1 MKNFIKISIL
11 LFVIFIS
18 KCQFA
23 QYGTRQDSLSIAEQL
38 YSSFNKNYVVTEL
51 VNVDSAE
58 IIGGK
63 FSKITDPYN
72 TLEGYV
78 IFIAE
83 REGETFNDSGV
94 VGLYKNNILI
104 WKSNIIEPFS
114 ASHGSILACFDVNN
128 DGKVEIMT
136 TWLTGDSWND
146 PLDLWIFSW
155 DGTSVN
161 IINKFNEYG
170 SGIESITGMGYD
182 FADYKGDGIWEIIGY
197 ETLDS
202 GANDSNDNSIIYSWD
217 GTIYDFS
224 DNLNGFPLDRF
235 FPRNRFT
242 AKVISLVSK
251 KRQNIYNYYY
261 SVKNEIASSQ
271 AINEFDV
278 YGNSDSI
285 LNITNPPKWEVNKLS
300 TEISWNEQVKPPYEN
315 FSFKYKIKPG
325 TKMEFSY
332 NAEGLPYISDAYL
345 RAFNFIGYQ
354 GDESYSIVDDYLNN
368 SVIASVIAVT
378 LPPNPFIP
386 LSFLDTLLNFNS
398 RSYNLGWVKDSL
410 TANKYNSLF
419 STAKTQ
425 LQQNNITGVK
435 STLNK
440 VLHDVDIDSTSN
452 LTSEAYALIKYNTE
466 YLLDHLPGSNAPALA
481 VNLENSS
488 NSLLIGGNLQYYDGG
503 WKDAVNNGDGTFGIN
518 TDKTNLSLRMNYAYG
533 SQTVSNVPAQNSTYT
548 FHTTNVSVQLK
559 DSQGNLIDQGTVKY
573 YAGGWRDFGT
583 TTNGVAAK
591 ELLPNNY
598 SFRMTY
604 ANGSN
609 DKQQNIGDNPT
620 VVFQTVSAN
629 VQLKNSLGNP
639 IDQGTVQYYA
649 GSWRDFGTTTNGVA
663 AKELLPNN
671 YSFRM
676 AYAYGSNDKQQNIG
690 GNPTVVFQTVNANV
704 QLKNSQGNLI
714 DQGAVKYYAGGW
726 RDFGTTSNGVAAKE
740 LLPNNYSFR
749 MTYAY
754 GSNDKQQNVGDNST
768 VVFQTV
774 NTNVQLKNSL
784 GNLIPAPLGDQ
795 GSVQYYA
802 GGWRDFGTT
811 TNGTAAKELL
821 TNNYSFRMT
830 YEFVSNDKQQNIG
843 TNGTVTFSTVLCT
856 IVVKNSQNQ
865 PVDGADI
872 KYYSGGWREI
882 GQTVNG
888 QITKELLPKTLTF
901 RMSHNSVQQD
911 KSQDISANSKVE
923 FNTGE

>member
-11 LFVIFIS
+11 LFVIFIT

-38 YSSFNKNYVVTEL
+38 YSSFNKNYVVTEI

-58 IIGGK
+58 IIRGK

-72 TLEGYV
+72 TLEGYI

-94 VGLYKNNILI
+94 VGLYKNNIII
-104 WKSNIIEPFS
+104 WKSNIIEPYS

-128 DGKVEIMT
+128 DGKVDIMT
-136 TWLTGDSWND
+136 TWLNGDSWND

-170 SGIESITGMGYD
+170 SGIESTTGMGYD
-182 FADYKGDGIWEIIGY
+182 FADYQGDGIWEIIGY
-197 ETLDS
+197 ETVDS
-202 GANDSNDNSIIYSWD
+202 SANDSINNSLIYSWN

-251 KRQNIYNYYY
+251 KSQNIFNYYY
-261 SVKNEIASSQ
+261 SVKNEIESPQ

-278 YGNSDSI
+278 YGNSDSF
-285 LNITNPPKWEVNKLS
+285 LNITNPPKWEGYKLS

-354 GDESYSIVDDYLNN
+354 GDESYSTVDDYLNN
-368 SVIASVIAVT
+368 SVVVSVIAVNK
-378 LPPNPFIP
+378 PPIPFIP
-386 LSFLDTLLNFNS
+386 LSFLDTLIVYCSKSYELNWIKNS
-398 RSYNLGWVKDSL
+398 ETDNKYDSL
-410 TANKYNSLF
+410 FIS
-419 STAKTQ
+419 AKTH
-425 LQQNNITGVK
+425 LLQNNITGAK
-435 STLNK
+435 NTLNQ
-440 VLHDVDIDSTSN
+440 VSQDVDIDSTSN

-466 YLLDHLPGSNAPALA
+466 YLLDHLPNTNTASLA

-488 NSLLIGGNLQYYDGG
+488 NCLLTGGSLQYYDGG
-503 WKDAVNNGDGTFGIN
+503 WKNAVNNGDGTFGIN
-518 TDKTNLSLRMNYAYG
+518 TDKTTLSLRMNYEYG
-533 SQTVSNVPAQNSTYT
+533 SQTVSNVPAQNNTYT

-559 DSQGNLIDQGTVKY
+559 DSQGNQIDEGTVKY

-604 ANGSN
+604 AYGSN
-609 DKQQNIGDNPT
+609 DKQQNIGDNST
-620 VVFQTVSAN
+620 VVFQTVNVN
-629 VQLKNSLGNP
+629 VQLKNSLGNL
-639 IDQGTVQYYA
+639 IDEGTVKYYA
-649 GSWRDFGTTTNGVA
+649 GGWRDFGITTNGVA
-663 AKELLPNN
+663 VKELLPNN

-676 AYAYGSNDKQQNIG
+676 TYTYGSNDKQQNVG
-690 GNPTVVFQTVNANV
+690 DNPTVVFQTVNANV
-704 QLKNSQGNLI
+704 QLKNSLGNLI
-714 DQGAVKYYAGGW
+714 DEGTVKYYAGGW
-726 RDFGTTSNGVAAKE
+726 RDFGTTTSGVATKE

-754 GSNDKQQNVGDNST
+754 GSNDKQQNIGDDPT

-774 NTNVQLKNSL
+774 NANVQLKNSL
-784 GNLIPAPLGDQ
+784 GNLIDQ
-795 GSVQYYA
+795 GTVQYYA

-811 TNGTAAKELL
+811 SNGAATKELL
-821 TNNYSFRMT
+821 PNNYSIRMN
-830 YEFVSNDKQQNIG
+830 YEFISNDKQQNIG
-843 TNGTVTFSTVLCT
+843 TNSTVTFSTVLCT
-856 IVVKNSQNQ
+856 IDVKESQNQ

-882 GQTVNG
+882 GLTVNG

-901 RMSHNSVQQD
+901 RMNHNSVQQD
-911 KSQDISANSKVE
+911 KSQDISANSTVE